1 MYMLFTLIYEIN
13 ITTPSSTNSDPQ
25 KAAQKISAKVPA
37 TQIQNLSALILP
49 FVINVHRVRA
59 N

>member
-1 MYMLFTLIYEIN
+1 MLFTLIYEIN